1 MKKSIVIFLTL
12 IAFFLVSDANAQTQD
27 SLTFPIEIK
36 LSDSIFKNY
45 FHYKILND
53 SVADLKK
60 QILQYQTDNQFY
72 NNRVINLRY
81 DFRDTY
87 YTRYTFTFYLPLP
100 HFRKK
105 LYFY

>member
-1 MKKSIVIFLTL
+1 MVL
-12 IAFFLVSDANAQTQD
+12 IAFFLISDANAQTQD
-27 SLTFPIEIK
+27 SLRFPIKIE
-36 LSDSIFKNY
+36 LPDSIFKKY
-45 FHYKILND
+45 YDFKLLND
-53 SVADLKK
+53 SVVYLKNK
-60 QILQYQTDNQFY
+60 VLLYQYQYQYQYNPDNQTDN
-72 NNRVINLRY
+72 NRPIDLRY

>member
-1 MKKSIVIFLTL
+1 MVL
-12 IAFFLVSDANAQTQD
+12 IAFFLISDANAQTQD
-27 SLTFPIEIK
+27 SLRFPIKIE
-36 LSDSIFKNY
+36 LPDSIFKKY
-45 FHYKILND
+45 YDFKLLND
-53 SVADLKK
+53 SVVNLKSKVLLYQYQADN
-60 QILQYQTDNQFY
+60 QTDNI
-72 NNRVINLRY
+72 RPIDLRY